1 MEGGLGRHL
10 KLFPVRSFCFLL
22 GQDASS
28 QLMLQL
34 PCLLLAATPP
44 AVTDSFPSGTVGQI
58 HLPSVNCFD
67 HVVSHSNRN
76 VLH

>member
-1 MEGGLGRHL
+1 MEGGFGRHL
-10 KLFPVRSFCFLL
+10 RLFPVCSFCFLL

-44 AVTDSFPSGTVGQI
+44 AVTDSFPSGTAGQI

-67 HVVSHSNRN
+67 HGVYDSNRN